1 MHVLVFGLAV
11 LSMVEHYFRLDTRRN
26 SATPQRIWL
35 RQSDTVASWFAG
47 VLIENRSAIQCM
59 RDHDTD
65 STLHFVDSLYVHD
78 TRVET
83 AENRAYRSEMTD
95 AEHVEQ
101 LNALKEFRGAVI
113 VCGYNSDL
121 YNSALTC
128 AVYVEMDELYFCFV
142 I

>member
-1 MHVLVFGLAV
+1 
-11 LSMVEHYFRLDTRRN
+11 
-26 SATPQRIWL
+26 
-35 RQSDTVASWFAG
+35 
-47 VLIENRSAIQCM
+47 M

-83 AENRAYRSEMTD
+83 AENRAYQSEMTD
-95 AEHVEQ
+95 AEYVEL